1 MGVSGCLM
9 PNCDRVL
16 GSKIPHPLQRCPESI
31 PPRETEV
38 VTAHWH
44 GYDQRA
50 ANMSQPPTIANES
63 LELASGAKMPLLG
76 FGTWQLRGG
85 SAVDSVL
92 RALEVGYRH
101 IDTATVYG
109 NEEQVGQAVA
119 RSAVRREDIFVT
131 TKLPPGRAGHER
143 ETLESSLDALAL
155 GYVDLWLIHWPPGGG
170 ARPDVWERLLELQAE
185 GLTREVGVSNYSVSQ
200 IDELERATGQ
210 LPAVNQI
217 EWSPPLF
224 DADVLEAHRRRGV
237 QLEGYSPL
245 LNINL
250 RDSQLVRI
258 AGSHGV
264 TSAQVVLRWH
274 IEHRIVAIPRSSKA
288 ERIAENADIFGF
300 ALTSS
305 EVEILD
311 SFASG

>member
-1 MGVSGCLM
+1 M
-9 PNCDRVL
+9 
-16 GSKIPHPLQRCPESI
+16 
-31 PPRETEV
+31 
-38 VTAHWH
+38 
-44 GYDQRA
+44 
-50 ANMSQPPTIANES
+50 
-63 LELASGAKMPLLG
+63 
-76 FGTWQLRGG
+76 
-85 SAVDSVL
+85 VDSVL

-119 RSAVRREDIFVT
+119 RSGVRREDIFVT
-131 TKLPPGRAGHER
+131 TKLPPSRAGQER
-143 ETLESSLDALAL
+143 ETLESSLDALAFR
-155 GYVDLWLIHWPPGGG
+155 YVDLWLIHWPPSGG
-170 ARPDVWERLLELQAE
+170 ARPDVWQRLLELQAE

-200 IDELERATGQ
+200 IDELERTTGQ

-224 DADVLEAHRRRGV
+224 NPDVLEAHRRRGV

-250 RDSQLVRI
+250 RDPRLVQI
-258 AGSHGV
+258 AGSHAV
-264 TSAQVVLRWH
+264 TPAQVVLRWH
-274 IEHRIVAIPRSSKA
+274 IEHQIVVIPRSSNA
-288 ERIAENADIFGF
+288 DRIAENADIFGF

-305 EVEILD
+305 DIDILN